1 MMNIV
6 ETKKIG
12 QIDSIGRWS
21 QNRIFDICRKI
32 LEAANKLASIAGRPG
47 NTLKV
52 GHDLASVLFCAE
64 SDQIFVPS
72 GTVVGCIGILNGHL
86 NVWIDEDLKP
96 NEAEISYENTGIKL
110 IFDGLELTTEGI
122 TFEKE

>member
-6 ETKKIG
+6 ETKKIY
-12 QIDSIGRWS
+12 QLDSIGRWS
-21 QNRIFDICRKI
+21 QDRIFNICRKI
-32 LEAANKLASIAGRPG
+32 LESANKLASIAGRPG

-52 GHDLASVLFCAE
+52 GHDLALVLFCAG

-72 GTVVGCIGILNGHL
+72 GTVFGCIGILNGHV
-86 NVWIDEDLKP
+86 NVWIDENLKP

>member
-1 MMNIV
+1 MNIV
-6 ETKKIG
+6 ETKKFSPG
-12 QIDSIGRWS
+12 KETFSRWS
-21 QNRIFDICRKI
+21 QERVMNMCRKI
-32 LEAANKLASIAGRPG
+32 FEAANELVSITGRPG

-52 GHDLASVLFCAE
+52 GHDLASVLFCAG

-72 GTVVGCIGILNGHL
+72 GTVFGCIGILNGHV